1 MLTFNRITCLVI
13 LSLFLLEG
21 CSLSSKTTVD
31 TLDANFMKG
40 TNSQNTLGLIQMDWV
55 TIQPMKEREK
65 ALMAFGL
72 LGGLAAIGMK
82 INEDENNYD
91 VETVSLALYQKD
103 LRHLKQRLGKQS
115 RFHFIGSDG
124 LDKIEPVQFSRDVRS
139 KRFWGKKAPTG
150 DKIKAYFDAED
161 HDYALYVLNW
171 GGIYE
176 NDNSLFVDTTWWV
189 FDGRGEEVVSI
200 FTRNVGKKVN
210 KNTIQPSELVQEL
223 SKLFMKNLEE
233 FVLILNGGKPTNSSS

>member
-1 MLTFNRITCLVI
+1 MLSFNRIACLVI

-31 TLDANFMKG
+31 TLDVNFIQG
-40 TNSQNTLGLIQMDWV
+40 TNSPNTLSLIQMDWI
-55 TIQPMKEREK
+55 TIQPMKERDK
-65 ALMAFGL
+65 TLMAFGL
-72 LGGLAAIGMK
+72 LGGLAAIAMQSA
-82 INEDENNYD
+82 EDAENYD
-91 VETVSLALYQKD
+91 LETVSLALYQKD
-103 LRHLKQRLGKQS
+103 LRHLKHRLGEQT
-115 RFHFIGSDG
+115 RFHFIDSDE

-139 KRFWGKKAPTG
+139 KRFWGRKAPTV
-150 DKIKAYFDAED
+150 DKVKAYFADKD
-161 HDYALYVLNW
+161 HNYALYVVNW

-189 FDGRGEEVVSI
+189 FDKKGKEVVSI

-210 KNTIQPSELVQEL
+210 KNTIQPSELVQKL

-233 FVLILNGGKPTNSSS
+233 FVLVLNGEKPTNSSE